1 MGFKETLEEMFEKD
15 IYGETE
21 FDKIIKNAKGF
32 EKKRAKHDYKMVGQ
46 FIEYDLNGKA
56 HLKPGMQI
64 PLMTCLQSREV
75 MRDIISYNM
84 I

>member
-15 IYGETE
+15 LYGLTE
-21 FDKIIKNAKGF
+21 FEKIIRRSKGI
-32 EKKRAKHDYKMVGQ
+32 EKFRAIHDYKMVGK
-46 FIEYDLNGKA
+46 FVEYDLLGKA